1 LSCTN
6 LKPAMKKIVFLAFV
20 ALIFSVTAHSQLMV
34 SKLLGKN
41 SKNSKMG
48 FGAFAFYDF
57 PLNEEETRSI
67 RLELLD
73 FAYFPTKDD
82 NLNAILGYISIKVG
96 YKYVFSETKTGFY
109 LEPQV
114 GYCRTVLDDVNQVDA
129 VTGDGVAL
137 ALEGGY
143 GIEVGQQGN
152 TINIGVKYEKDLTSS
167 SATTIS
173 SIGFRVSYSFGLFKR
188 RN

>member
-1 LSCTN
+1 M
-6 LKPAMKKIVFLAFV
+6 PAMKKRLPLLAL
-20 ALIFSVTAHSQLMV
+20 AILFSVAGHSQLMV
-34 SKLLGKN
+34 SKLIGKN
-41 SKNSKMG
+41 SENSKIG
-48 FGAFAFYDF
+48 FGVFAFSDF
-57 PLNEEETRSI
+57 PLNEEGTRSV

-73 FAYFPTKDD
+73 FAYFPKKDED
-82 NLNAILGYISIKVG
+82 LNSILGYISVKVG
-96 YKYVFSETKTGFY
+96 YKYVFSETKTGFFI
-109 LEPQV
+109 EPQV
-114 GYCRTVLDDVNQVDA
+114 GYCRVVLDDVTQADA

-143 GIEVGQQGN
+143 GIEVGQNGN
-152 TINIGVKYEKDLTSS
+152 TINFGVKYEKDIAK